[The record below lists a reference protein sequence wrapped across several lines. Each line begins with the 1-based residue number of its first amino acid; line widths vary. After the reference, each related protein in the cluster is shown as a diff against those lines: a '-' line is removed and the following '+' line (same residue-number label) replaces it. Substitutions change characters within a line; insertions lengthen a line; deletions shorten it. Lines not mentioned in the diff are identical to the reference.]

1 MSIGLESSIKLRKDE
16 CFKLIKISIKNKAVI
31 GEKSTETYPHFFIRY
46 CILRILLSLLFLI
59 IFLALLILSFFF
71 SPKFTKNNFNTI
83 TDIVHDVKTFT
94 WTIISLSYLI
104 DQLSCV
110 SFPILL
116 EVYLRVLNESLLI
129 KTFF

>member
-16 CFKLIKISIKNKAVI
+16 CFELIKISIKNKTVI
-31 GEKSTETYPHFFIRY
+31 GEKSTKTYPNFFIRY
-46 CILRILLSLLFLI
+46 CNLRILLSLLFLT
-59 IFLALLILSFFF
+59 IFLTLIILSFFF

-83 TDIVHDVKTFT
+83 SNIIHDVETFT

-104 DQLSCV
+104 DQFSCV

-116 EVYLRVLNESLLI
+116 EVYLRILNESLLI